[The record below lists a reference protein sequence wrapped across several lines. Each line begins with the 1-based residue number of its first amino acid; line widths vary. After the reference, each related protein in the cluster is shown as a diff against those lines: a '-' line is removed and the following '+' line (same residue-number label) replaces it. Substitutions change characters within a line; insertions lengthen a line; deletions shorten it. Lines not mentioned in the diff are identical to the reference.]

1 MASTTTPEPIS
12 PRDAVGWYLN
22 SKQLELNKAKARTHG
37 VGLEVFVKWT
47 EEAGIDQLNQ
57 LTDQRITEYRE
68 WWEADVGYGALD
80 FERNEPI
87 LRPFFDHWAEEGRLE
102 AGLSLTPV
110 DHPGSEEGDQPQAE
124 SQIATPSQ
132 PQAPPEDFQQEREV
146 DALNER
152 QTSIYLSVRERFE
165 TYLREQ
171 GKVPRKSIGY
181 AEDSIGPRVSRIQRV
196 FDWLWESEEVTTEL
210 STDHA
215 DRFLEALDTDS
226 YRAADGERYSEASK
240 RKFRDTLENWFE
252 FHDVEW
258 EPTIRFTDDDAIG
271 DADPF
276 SRAELR
282 KLWQAALQYKSI
294 PSYNNLSPTERDR
307 WRAYIAQELGKP
319 KEEVSPADWE
329 AINQDWKIPSL
340 IRTTRAAGWRPAMV
354 ARLRVDWYDDST
366 QTIHIPQGQA
376 VKNDAAWAQA
386 LDDESAFALENWLE
400 QRENLDKY
408 DGRNEIWLNRQE
420 NSYQSG
426 SLNTLLRN
434 LMGEAD
440 IEPYGRKLVWYSF
453 RHSIGTYVYDEYKDL
468 KIVAET
474 LRQKSRASADRYV
487 HPTPELKRE
496 AAGVM

>member
-1 MASTTTPEPIS
+1 MSNRTASTTSPSTTKSSPQLEPIE
-12 PRDAVGWYLN
+12 PEAAVECYLDLRGDDT
-22 SKQLELNKAKARTHG
+22 SSSRRRRQQSLLGIFLE
-37 VGLEVFVKWT
+37 WT
-47 EEAGIDQLNQ
+47 DQAGIDQLDQ
-57 LTDQRITEYRE
+57 LNPHRLAEYRE
-68 WWEADVGYGALD
+68 WWEADVGYGALRFD
-80 FERNEPI
+80 QNEPV
-87 LRPFFDHWAEEGRLE
+87 LRSFLDYWTEEGRLDAE
-102 AGLSLTPV
+102 LSLTPV
-110 DHPGSEEGDQPQAE
+110 DGPGGEVDDHLEVEAE
-124 SQIATPSQ
+124 TASSGQTQ
-132 PQAPPEDFQQEREV
+132 TPPEDSQQESREF
-146 DALNER
+146 DTLNER
-152 QTSIYLSVRERFE
+152 QTSIYLSVLERFE
-165 TYLREQ
+165 EYLREQ

-196 FDWLWESEEVTTEL
+196 FDWLWESEEITTEL
-210 STDHA
+210 STEQA
-215 DRFLEALDTDS
+215 DRFIEALDTDS

-258 EPTIRFTDDDAIG
+258 EPTIRFTDDDATG

-307 WRAYIAQELGKP
+307 WRAHIAQELGKP
-319 KEEVSPADWE
+319 KDEVSPADWD

-354 ARLRVDWYDDST
+354 AKLRVDWYDEST

-408 DGRNEIWLNRQE
+408 EGREEIWLNRQG
-420 NSYQSG
+420 NPYQSG

-434 LMGEAD
+434 LMEDAG

-453 RHSIGTYVYDEYKDL
+453 RHSIGTYVYGEYKDL

-474 LRQKSRASADRYV
+474 LRQ
-487 HPTPELKRE
+487 
-496 AAGVM
+496 